1 MSYCCGRVDVT
12 ARGRARIMPALRDGV
27 GLPTW
32 LSCMGRRFAMAR
44 YQVTLL
50 VETGEDD
57 DDAQDVEQTICDA
70 VGADG
75 WTVTDVTALAV

>member
-1 MSYCCGRVDVT
+1 
-12 ARGRARIMPALRDGV
+12 
-27 GLPTW
+27 
-32 LSCMGRRFAMAR
+32 MAR

-57 DDAQDVEQTICDA
+57 DDAQDVEQTIRDA

-75 WTVTDVTALAV
+75 WTVTDVTALAL